1 MNFEEALKKLSA
13 IVEGLESGTVSLDKA
28 IKQYHEGMLYAKQ
41 CLELLEKAEKKIQ
54 LCAKDKSG
62 TVKYKPFKHTN
73 DAGKD

>member
-54 LCAKDKSG
+54 LCVKDKSG
-62 TVKYKPFKHTN
+62 TIKYKPFKHAN